1 MSGNRTPNH
10 PVHMTTL
17 VKPLADCSGV
27 EGLGIVIKREEVVVN
42 LETRLEVIV
51 EHTDWDSQVNDCSI
65 TSGHQIGRAKSSGS
79 PVKSNPHGK
88 GRNLVKLNSDENIPS
103 TSTPSGS
110 PAKKMFDTPASSYCA
125 SDRNGKRKAT
135 EPMETDNEESY
146 ENGGGED
153 KDEEEEPKEKPTRGR
168 PRKAILKDAAKRLK
182 KL

>member
-1 MSGNRTPNH
+1 MPLGKQLQYHQWPPDWPRKVKRLASKIQPSRERKK
-10 PVHMTTL
+10 L
-17 VKPLADCSGV
+17 VS
-27 EGLGIVIKREEVVVN
+27 
-42 LETRLEVIV
+42 
-51 EHTDWDSQVNDCSI
+51 
-65 TSGHQIGRAKSSGS
+65 
-79 PVKSNPHGK
+79 
-88 GRNLVKLNSDENIPS
+88 KLNALNAERR
-103 TSTPSGS
+103 S

>member
-1 MSGNRTPNH
+1 MPLGKRLQYHQWPPDWPRKVKRLASKIQPSRERKK
-10 PVHMTTL
+10 L
-17 VKPLADCSGV
+17 VS
-27 EGLGIVIKREEVVVN
+27 
-42 LETRLEVIV
+42 
-51 EHTDWDSQVNDCSI
+51 
-65 TSGHQIGRAKSSGS
+65 
-79 PVKSNPHGK
+79 
-88 GRNLVKLNSDENIPS
+88 KLNALNAERP

-146 ENGGGED
+146 ENRGGED
-153 KDEEEEPKEKPTRGR
+153 EDEEEEPKEKPTRGR